1 MRKKIHFEIVS
12 RYDKK
17 MEPATVAVPLPKGE
31 LYSGKIKSLKLKK
44 LPEGRCYPA
53 QFRATG
59 FWEDGTVRWLLVHF
73 LGDLPA
79 NQETDYELCLAAE
92 MQDKEE
98 TGFPMIHV
106 QRGGEYTAIE
116 NGSMHIELAKSGQR
130 CIDPF
135 SMAVYSPPRCT

>member
-53 QFRATG
+53 QFREIGRA
-59 FWEDGTVRWLLVHF
+59 
-73 LGDLPA
+73 
-79 NQETDYELCLAAE
+79 
-92 MQDKEE
+92 
-98 TGFPMIHV
+98 HV
-106 QRGGEYTAIE
+106 
-116 NGSMHIELAKSGQR
+116 
-130 CIDPF
+130 
-135 SMAVYSPPRCT
+135 